1 MLIEYPTKLLFFYL
15 HNCKQEKS
23 FRDFL
28 LMGVVEKDK
37 KYQWK
42 FNVDA
47 IADNLDKLVAFPD
60 LGKTFEGE
68 TIFIG
73 GENSNH
79 IG

>member
-1 MLIEYPTKLLFFYL
+1 
-15 HNCKQEKS
+15 
-23 FRDFL
+23 
-28 LMGVVEKDK
+28 MGVVERDK

-60 LGKTFEGE
+60 IGKTFEGE